1 MKIGIFGGSFN
12 PIHNG
17 HIALA
22 KKIKEFAKLDEIWF
36 VVSPHNPL
44 KDTDGLLSD
53 ELRLKM
59 VRMALEGEDGLV
71 ASDYEFHLPRP
82 SYMAN
87 TLRNLHNDYPD
98 YEFTLVIGADNWLC
112 FDKWCEHEFILNNF
126 NIAIYSR
133 EDYDINAKELPN
145 NVQLVNTGLYNISST
160 QIRRLIEKGEDFSN
174 LIPVCVAQ
182 ELKTYSKQN
191 DVLISVII
199 PVYNKEEYVEACLRS
214 VMTQDFDSFEVIAV
228 EDGSTDR
235 SAQIC
240 DTIKKEYPNL
250 TVIHTQ
256 NGGVTAARRIGWEHS
271 NGKYITF
278 VDSDDLM
285 LPNALR
291 RLYDTIIATGADEVV
306 ARYTDQHGKLGG
318 HEGGQYTQPAWMIK
332 QLMGSRNDFCILW
345 AVLFRKELL
354 EGCLDTPRLIRSGE
368 DIMMQYKC
376 LKKRPKVWFSDD
388 VVYMYNAGL
397 PNDRPLSLEEQ
408 TLYDKI
414 LYSTFEDE
422 LKEYEPYII
431 LHQTKMYENFIYN
444 KQFDAYTK
452 YYKLLKKAN
461 KCKLSIADRIAVA
474 LPPRIAYYPIAYKK
488 NKQ

>member
-22 KKIKEFAKLDEIWF
+22 KKIKELAGLDEVWF

-44 KDTDGLLSD
+44 KDAERLLPD

-59 VRMALEGEDGLV
+59 ARMALQGEDGLV

-82 SYMAN
+82 SFMAN
-87 TLRNLHNDYPD
+87 TLKNLCNDYPD

-112 FDKWCEHEFILNNF
+112 FDKWRKHEFILKNF
-126 NIAIYSR
+126 NIAIYPR
-133 EDYDINAKELPN
+133 ENFDINTKELPN
-145 NVQLVNTGLYNISST
+145 NVSLVNTGLYNISST
-160 QIRRLIEKGEDFSN
+160 QIRHLIEEGKEFGDLVPAS
-174 LIPVCVAQ
+174 VAQ
-182 ELKTYSKQN
+182 ELKVYGKQN

-240 DTIKKEYPNL
+240 DRIEKEYSNL
-250 TVIHTQ
+250 TVIHPG
-256 NGGVTAARRIGWEHS
+256 NGGVTTARRIGLENS
-271 NGKYITF
+271 KGKYITF
-278 VDSDDLM
+278 VDSDDMM

-306 ARYTDQHGKLGG
+306 ARYTDQYGKLCG
-318 HEGGQYTQPAWMIK
+318 HEGGQYMQPAWMIK
-332 QLMGSRNDFCILW
+332 QLLASRADFCVLW
-345 AVLFRKELL
+345 AVLFRRELL

-368 DIMMQYKC
+368 DIMMQIKC

-388 VVYMYNAGL
+388 VVYMYNVGL
-397 PNDRPLSLEEQ
+397 PNDRPLSLDEQ
-408 TLYDKI
+408 MLYDKI
-414 LYSTFEDE
+414 LYSVFKDE
-422 LKEYEPYII
+422 LEEYEPYII
-431 LHQTKMYENFIYN
+431 LHQTKMYENFIY
-444 KQFDAYTK
+444 KKRFDVYEK
-452 YYKLLKKAN
+452 YYKLLKGAN

-474 LPPRIAYYPIAYKK
+474 LPPRLAHYPIAYKK